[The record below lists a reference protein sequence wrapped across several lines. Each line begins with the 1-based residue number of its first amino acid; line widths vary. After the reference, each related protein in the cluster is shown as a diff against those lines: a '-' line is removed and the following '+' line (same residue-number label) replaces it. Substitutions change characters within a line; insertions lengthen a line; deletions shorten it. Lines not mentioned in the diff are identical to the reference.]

1 MDDIFEKLAK
11 DVQHMTI
18 ETCARVAEIHLHPE
32 RGELDRGYNKAV
44 REIAEK
50 IRELSKKREAEHA

>member
-1 MDDIFEKLAK
+1 MDDSYQRLAA
-11 DVQHMTI
+11 DIRTMIMEH
-18 ETCARVAEIHLHPE
+18 CAKVAEIHLRPE